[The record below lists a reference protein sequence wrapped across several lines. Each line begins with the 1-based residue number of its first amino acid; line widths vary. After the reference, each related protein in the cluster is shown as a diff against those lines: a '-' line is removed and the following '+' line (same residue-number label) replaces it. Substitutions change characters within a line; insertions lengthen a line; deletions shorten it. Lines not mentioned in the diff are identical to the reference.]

1 MTVVSDRFMA
11 LLTEAYGPMV
21 QRWLERATRRGIAS
35 MNGSQSIGLPS
46 DRYEH
51 PLPYSNSRTGL
62 MAVDD
67 TLSCL
72 SVPWANRNK
81 AWPTLSEAE
90 KTDTANQI
98 VKPPKRRNAAASN
111 QPKRA
116 RQSKLAKEN
125 DISAEEEFEIKE
137 AFHMFSSEHVDY
149 PDEKE
154 GVIPT
159 TDVRRA
165 LVALGLSPTDHSELS
180 GIISAVDPDD
190 EGYVTY
196 EPFLAACAL
205 KLHSRTE
212 DSVAAEVE
220 HAYKLFTRGTN
231 GPIQVSHLR
240 KLARDLKQDISDD
253 LLKDMVREANGG
265 QGTHAGVNME
275 QFKNVMMRAGIF

>member
-1 MTVVSDRFMA
+1 MRRMIHFYLKVELRHF
-11 LLTEAYGPMV
+11 TEVEGGY
-21 QRWLERATRRGIAS
+21 
-35 MNGSQSIGLPS
+35 
-46 DRYEH
+46 
-51 PLPYSNSRTGL
+51 
-62 MAVDD
+62 
-67 TLSCL
+67 
-72 SVPWANRNK
+72 
-81 AWPTLSEAE
+81 
-90 KTDTANQI
+90 TDNM
-98 VKPPKRRNAAASN
+98 PPKRRGAPTAG
-111 QPKRA
+111 QPKRG

-137 AFHMFSSEHVDY
+137 AFRMFSTKHEDY

-165 LVALGLSPTDHSELS
+165 LVALGLPPTDQSELTD
-180 GIISAVDPDD
+180 ILSAVDPDE

-212 DSVAAEVE
+212 ESISAEVE
-220 HAYKLFTRGTN
+220 HAYKLFTRGTD

-240 KLARDLKQDISDD
+240 KVARDLKQDVSDD

-265 QGTHAGVNME
+265 EGTHAGVNMQ
-275 QFKNVMMRAGIF
+275 QFKDVMMRAGIF